1 MKKSVSL
8 AAVMLTAVALITAGV
23 APAQANG
30 VPTLPADQNLF
41 ALDCNAFQ
49 PQLWSVD
56 PTNGDSTAVGSQPA
70 STSYCTG
77 GAQFNPVDGNSYS
90 LIYAP
95 EGTSLFTFDTA
106 TGNYT
111 SVGVLNGVATNGYG
125 LAITNAGEAY
135 TIDRVGPEYTLFSLD
150 LSTAEMTLVGG
161 MGPSLFPQTIAYNP
175 VDDTVYS
182 FNRTN
187 GNVYSVNLATGLATL
202 DAAKQLTLP
211 TSITCMSGTVITNIR
226 TNTAAFDANGNLWM
240 QTDSCAL
247 GELMVA
253 DFATGDVTYVG
264 QFNDVARSK
273 YTNSPNYD
281 FYAAAVF
288 ISTDAVDPVAPA
300 LPDTGA
306 SAMVL
311 VSTGV
316 IATGLLAAGALALV
330 MVRRRFAAK

>member
-1 MKKSVSL
+1 MKKNVSL
-8 AAVMLTAVALITAGV
+8 AAVMLTAVALITAGI
-23 APAQANG
+23 APAQAAG
-30 VPTLPADQNLF
+30 VPTLPAGQNLF
-41 ALDCNAFQ
+41 ALDSNAFQ

-56 PTNGDSTAVGSQPA
+56 PTNGDSIAVGSQPA
-70 STSYCTG
+70 STSYSTG
-77 GAQFNPVDGNSYS
+77 GAQYNPVDGTSYS

-95 EGTSLFTFDTA
+95 GGTSLFTFDTT
-106 TGNYT
+106 TGDYT
-111 SVGVLNGVATNGYG
+111 SVGVLNGDATDGFG

-135 TIDRVGPEYTLFSLD
+135 TIDRVGSEYTLFSLD
-150 LSTAEMTLVGG
+150 LSTAKMTLVGG
-161 MGPSLFPQTIAYNP
+161 MGPSLSPQTIAYNP

-187 GNVYSVNLATGLATL
+187 GNVYSVNLSSGLATL

-211 TSITCMSGTVITNIR
+211 TSITCMSGTVITNIK

-247 GELMVA
+247 GDLMVA
-253 DFATGDVTYVG
+253 DFATGDVTYLG

-281 FYAAAVF
+281 FYAGAVF
-288 ISTDAVDPVAPA
+288 ITTDAAA
-300 LPDTGA
+300 LPDTGMSA
-306 SAMVL
+306 SVAAAT
-311 VSTGV
+311 VS
-316 IATGLLAAGALALV
+316 ISAGLLAAGALALV